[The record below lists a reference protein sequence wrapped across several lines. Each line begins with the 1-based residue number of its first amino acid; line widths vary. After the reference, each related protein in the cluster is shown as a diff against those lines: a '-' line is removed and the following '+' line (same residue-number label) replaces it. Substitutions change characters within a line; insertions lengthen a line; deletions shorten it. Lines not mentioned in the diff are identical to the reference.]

1 MSNTSRNF
9 SENEI
14 KYLKLLSQ
22 KYPTV
27 QSASTEIINLS
38 AILNLP
44 KGTEHFMS
52 DIHGEYQAF
61 YHILNNA
68 SGAVKAKVEEVLGDT
83 LSPDEMAEFLSLIYY
98 PKRKL
103 KLIKPKVSDL
113 SQWYNVTL
121 HRLIDVCRLS
131 ASKYT
136 RSKVRKAM
144 PRDFEYIIDELLHS
158 QHEVKSHKEKYYSNI
173 ISTIIELDRADAFI
187 IAMSNL
193 IKRLVVDRLH
203 IVGDIYDRGPR
214 ADYILDLLINHH
226 AVDIQWGNHDVL
238 WMGAA
243 AGNDTCI
250 ANVIMNSARYNNF
263 DILENGYGIN
273 LRPLM
278 MFAISTYDNM
288 GAFKPKVTPENSEF
302 SKEDIELAGKIYKAS
317 AVILFKLEGQLIKR
331 RPEFDMDARLLLDK
345 IDFEKGTVVV
355 EGQEF
360 KLTDTD
366 FPTIDPSNPYKLTQ
380 GEQEVV
386 DALHHSFV
394 NSERLR
400 RHIEF
405 FYTKGSLYLCCN
417 SNLMFHGCVPMEE
430 DGEFC
435 KFNFGEGELSG
446 KAFLD
451 YADYLARQGFYA
463 KKGTQ
468 LKQLGEDF
476 MWFLWA
482 GKNSP
487 VFARVKMATFER
499 HLIDNKKIHEE
510 PKNPFYKLTEQKEIC
525 DKIFAEF
532 GLDANKAHII
542 NGHIPVK
549 SKSGES
555 PIKANGKRIVID
567 GGFCKAYQKETGI
580 AGYTLLSN
588 SYELKLSSHH
598 AFTSVEDAIENN
610 TDIMSDTVVVETV
623 KERIL
628 VSDTD
633 VGKML
638 KGQRDDLLKLLMAY
652 RDGIIAEQ

>member
-1 MSNTSRNF
+1 MGNSLRKF

-14 KYLKLLSQ
+14 KYLKFLAQ
-22 KYPTV
+22 KYPTI

-61 YHILNNA
+61 CHILNNA
-68 SGAVKAKVEEVLGDT
+68 SGAVKAKVGEVLGDT
-83 LSPDEMAEFLSLIYY
+83 LSPEELAEFLSLIYY

-103 KLIKPKVSDL
+103 ALIKPKIANLDE
-113 SQWYNVTL
+113 WYNITL

-158 QHEVKSHKEKYYSNI
+158 QQEVKSHKDKYYSNI

-214 ADYILDLLINHH
+214 ADYIMDLLINHH

-278 MFAISTYDNM
+278 MFALSTYDNG
-288 GAFKPKVTPENSEF
+288 GAFKPKVTAENSEF
-302 SKEDIELAGKIYKAS
+302 SKKDIELAGKIYKAS

-331 RPEFDMDARLLLDK
+331 RPEFDMSARLILDK
-345 IDFEKGTVVV
+345 INFEKGTVIV
-355 EGQEF
+355 EGKEF
-360 KLTDTD
+360 ELTDTE
-366 FPTIDPSNPYKLTQ
+366 FPTIDKNDPYKLTE
-380 GEQEVV
+380 GEQAVV

-394 NSERLR
+394 NSERLH

-405 FYTKGSLYLCCN
+405 LYTKGSLYLCCN
-417 SNLMFHGCVPMEE
+417 SNLMFHGCVPMDENG
-430 DGEFC
+430 DFC
-435 KFNFGEGELSG
+435 KFNFGGSELYG

-451 YADYLARQGFYA
+451 YADLIARQGFFGQ
-463 KKGTQ
+463 KGSAE
-468 LKQLGEDF
+468 KHFGEDF

-499 HLIDNKKIHEE
+499 HLIDDKQIQEE
-510 PKNPFYKLTEQKEIC
+510 PKNPFYKLSEDKAVC
-525 DKIFAEF
+525 DKIFVEF

-549 SKSGES
+549 SKNGES

-588 SYELKLSSHH
+588 SYELKLASHQ

-610 TDIMSDTVVVETV
+610 TDIMSDTKVVETFD
-623 KERIL
+623 KRIL
-628 VSDTD
+628 VADTD
-633 VGKML
+633 IGVML
-638 KGQRDDLLKLLMAY
+638 KGQRDDLLKLLSAY
-652 RDGIIAEQ
+652 RDGIISEQ